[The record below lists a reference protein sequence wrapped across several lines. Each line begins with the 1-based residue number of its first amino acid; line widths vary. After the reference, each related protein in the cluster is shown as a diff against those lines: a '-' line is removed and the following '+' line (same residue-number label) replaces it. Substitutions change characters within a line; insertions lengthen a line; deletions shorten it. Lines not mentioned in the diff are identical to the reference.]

1 MQRITHETADAKT
14 HTPPTSTH
22 CEQADVDIEYCKNR
36 EAPPPPSTATTAAPK
51 LAKKTRICRDGGGKA
66 TLKPAQPSPADSKT
80 TETIVSAAMASST
93 SDGAKKQKCSEQ
105 PTTAA
110 AAINTETS
118 AAGKSPSP
126 APAALAEATELISR
140 VDDAQR
146 RPDGAFSAEGR
157 DYLASALAI
166 AMDPMLGMESD
177 PSDLAADQIGSPPSP
192 LFPMFDEL
200 ELLQQEPGWEQG
212 PGVDP
217 GAHPGANSAG
227 AEPGAKPETVKRVP
241 ECSREC
247 SREFSRD
254 VFRFEIEP
262 TGRTGVRLL
271 PAVTGPD
278 YCDDYSSM
286 FLAPGL
292 TGVPVLPALGDS
304 EEGDG
309 GDDSMILT
317 SGLAG
322 APARSALSSPGDDN
336 DSMCLTPAWL
346 GSPGSSSPGGSAAM
360 ETGDAS
366 SDRPNFPIS
375 VSLEEQESLG
385 LAFGQSL
392 TPEEWLWGTS
402 QMLDVSS
409 IF

>member
-1 MQRITHETADAKT
+1 M
-14 HTPPTSTH
+14 S
-22 CEQADVDIEYCKNR
+22 
-36 EAPPPPSTATTAAPK
+36 
-51 LAKKTRICRDGGGKA
+51 
-66 TLKPAQPSPADSKT
+66 
-80 TETIVSAAMASST
+80 IVSAAMASST
-93 SDGAKKQKCSEQ
+93 ADGAKKQNCPEQ
-105 PTTAA
+105 PITATA
-110 AAINTETS
+110 AAINTTAAGSSETS
-118 AAGKSPSP
+118 AGKGPSP
-126 APAALAEATELISR
+126 TPVALAEATGLSSR
-140 VDDAQR
+140 VDGAKR
-146 RPDGAFSAEGR
+146 RPDSAFSAEGR

-166 AMDPMLGMESD
+166 AMDPMLGIESD
-177 PSDLAADQIGSPPSP
+177 PSDLAAEEIGSAPSP
-192 LFPMFDEL
+192 LFPMFDAS

-212 PGVDP
+212 PGVNP
-217 GAHPGANSAG
+217 GASLGANTA
-227 AEPGAKPETVKRVP
+227 AEPGANTAAQPGAKTERVKSAPES
-241 ECSREC
+241 SRER
-247 SREFSRD
+247 SREISGEISRFD
-254 VFRFEIEP
+254 IEP
-262 TGRTGVRLL
+262 AGRTGVRVL

-286 FLAPGL
+286 FLAPGP
-292 TGVPVLPALGDS
+292 TGVPVLPALADS

-322 APARSALSSPGDDN
+322 APSRPALSSPEDEG

-346 GSPGSSSPGGSAAM
+346 CSPGSSSPGGAAAM

-366 SDRPNFPIS
+366 STRPDFPSS

-402 QMLDVSS
+402 QMLDLSS